1 MVLANI
7 LGISLIALIV
17 WWFWLY
23 KEQSI
28 RIAEG
33 SLEILV
39 KDGIYQPSHIK
50 IRANEERQIVFRRAD
65 ATPCAEMLSIP
76 ELDISERLPLNKKT
90 VISLPG
96 LPAGGASPEPYP
108 FLAFSLPGRQ
118 TRRRWRL
125 TTQ

>member
-1 MVLANI
+1 MLWINFT
-7 LGISLIALIV
+7 GIVLIALII

-96 LPAGGASPEPYP
+96 LPAGEY
-108 FLAFSLPGRQ
+108 AFHCQMQMYKGKITVQ
-118 TRRRWRL
+118 
-125 TTQ
+125 